1 MQISQPLGSLSHR
14 LSERI
19 GVIRWKIWKTQR
31 LQAKNKLLRQKN
43 TPRLNRLYSWRK
55 DNAKNEVSRA
65 WLALGLLA
73 LIIPSLLLARPA
85 EAQIDYNAG
94 SLLRGQSFSAVYY
107 LGADGLRYV
116 FPTEKTYFTWYSD
129 FSAVK
134 TITDAELGKI
144 QIGGNVTYKPGS
156 YLLKINSDPRTYAIE
171 TGGVLRWVTSESIAK
186 SLYGSAWNTTQTHD
200 IPDGFFANYTIGDPI
215 MSADDYSV
223 DQAQTIVADIND
235 DKDLNAYT
243 VFVIEDS
250 RMYAEGENEPTLT
263 IDERETVLFYNA
275 GDSKHSATADDG
287 TWGTG
292 TLLPNEFLVRRFE
305 DRGTYDFYDSY
316 DNSLTGTI
324 VVE

>member
-1 MQISQPLGSLSHR
+1 MQTSQPLGSLPHR

-19 GVIRWKIWKTQR
+19 GVIRWKIWKTKR
-31 LQAKNKLLRQKN
+31 LQAKAKRLRQKN
-43 TPRLNRLYSWRK
+43 TPRLERLYSWRK
-55 DNAKNEVSRA
+55 ANAHNQISRV
-65 WLALGLLA
+65 WLALGLLT
-73 LIIPSLLLARPA
+73 LIIPSLLIARPA
-85 EAQIDYNAG
+85 EAQINYNAG

-116 FPTEKTYFTWYSD
+116 FPTESAYFTWYSD
-129 FSAVK
+129 FSAVQ

-156 YLLKINSDPRTYAIE
+156 YLVKINSDPRTYAIE
-171 TGGVLRWVTSESIAK
+171 AGGTLRWVTSEAIAK
-186 SLYGSAWNTTQTHD
+186 SLYGSTWNTAQTHD
-200 IPDGFFANYTIGDPI
+200 IPDGFFANYQIGDPI

-223 DQAQTIVADIND
+223 AQARSLTANINE
-235 DKDLNAYT
+235 DKDLSAFT
-243 VFVIEDS
+243 TFVIEDS
-250 RMYAEGENEPTLT
+250 GMFAEGEDESTLT
-263 IDERETVLFYNA
+263 IREGETVLFYNA

-292 TLLPNEFLVRRFE
+292 TLLPSEFLVRRFE
-305 DRGTYDFYDSY
+305 ERGTYDFYDSY